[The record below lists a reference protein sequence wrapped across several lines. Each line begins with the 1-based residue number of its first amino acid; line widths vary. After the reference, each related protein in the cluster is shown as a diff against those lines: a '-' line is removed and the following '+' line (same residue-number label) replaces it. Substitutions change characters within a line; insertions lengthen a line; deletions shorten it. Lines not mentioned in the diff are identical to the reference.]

1 MAGKLTD
8 AKIAGAVA
16 GRELLESLGRGLG
29 SLSVRVTPSRRRVFY
44 FRFKPPGGNQQR
56 IELGIY
62 STEGAG
68 DTLSL
73 SKARRMAMQFA
84 TRYREHPDL
93 RAHLEAE
100 RRNREVAER
109 HRQDEEARKA
119 AEASRGTLRAL
130 LEAYAAHLTAHGKR
144 SGTDALAMFRR
155 HVFEPWP
162 AYADMR
168 AGDLKPRD
176 VTAILRTA
184 TEAGKG
190 RTAGKLRSYIRAAY
204 ALALRAESDPTVPA
218 AFVAF
223 GIESN
228 PAAVTAALSQYN
240 RARDR
245 TLTAGELGF
254 YLRAL
259 EAAPPSEARDTLLL
273 ALLLGGQR
281 PAQLL
286 RATRADVDLHART
299 IRLLDP
305 KGKRAQ
311 PRVHVLPLTD
321 DAAAIV
327 ARRLELATVHVSR
340 RERQQA
346 KKEGR
351 ELPPPQESPWLFSA
365 SGKQPTRPETL
376 CVAVRK
382 LAAAAVADKA
392 LQKARATLGMF
403 ELRDVRRTCETMLAG
418 LGVSRDVRAQIQSH
432 GLGGIQQRHYDR
444 HDYMREKAAALEQ
457 WGAYLRGLRDERV
470 TPMAGRPARPAK
482 QLQAL

>member
-1 MAGKLTD
+1 MARLTD
-8 AKIAGAVA
+8 AKIAATKA
-16 GRELLESLGRGLG
+16 GSARAESLGRGFG
-29 SLSVRVTPSRRRVFY
+29 SLELMAQKASRRIFF
-44 FRFKPPGGNQQR
+44 FRFKPPGQAQQR
-56 IELGIY
+56 LELGAY
-62 STEGAG
+62 DPSGRAG
-68 DTLSL
+68 LTLAN
-73 SKARRMAMQFA
+73 ARAAALQRAQQ
-84 TRYREHPDL
+84 YRQHRDL

-100 RRNREVAER
+100 QRNREVAER

-130 LEAYAAHLTAHGKR
+130 LEAYCAHLTAQGRR
-144 SGTDALAMFRR
+144 SGADALAMFRR

-162 AYADMR
+162 VYADMR

-223 GIESN
+223 GIEAN
-228 PAAVTAALSQYN
+228 PAAVTAALSQFN

-254 YLRAL
+254 YVRAL
-259 EAAPPSEARDTLLL
+259 ETAPESEARDALRL

-311 PRVHVLPLTD
+311 PRPHVLPLTD
-321 DAAAIV
+321 DAAVIIE
-327 ARRLELATVHVSR
+327 RRLELATVHVSR

-351 ELPPPQESPWLFSA
+351 ELPAPQESPWLFSA

-376 CVAVRK
+376 CVMVRK
-382 LAAAAVADKA
+382 LAADATADKA
-392 LQKARATLGMF
+392 LQKARASLGMF

-418 LGVSRDVRAQIQSH
+418 MGVSRDVRAQIQSH

-457 WGAYLRGLRDERV
+457 WGAFLRGLRDQRV
-470 TPMAGRPARPAK
+470 APMGEKRAAK
-482 QLQAL
+482 